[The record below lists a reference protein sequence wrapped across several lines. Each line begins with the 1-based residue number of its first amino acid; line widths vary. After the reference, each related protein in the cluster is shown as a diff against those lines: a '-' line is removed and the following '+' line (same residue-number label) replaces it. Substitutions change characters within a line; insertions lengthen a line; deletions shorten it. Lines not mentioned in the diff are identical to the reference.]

1 MKQYLS
7 IIAFI
12 ISLFFIKGCTESISY
27 SGKILNYNEDFY
39 HSLNSKKEVEIKSG
53 TNITLKLP
61 GGGGYGDPLE
71 RKTKL
76 VLDDVINGIVSKSSA
91 KKYYG
96 VLMVR
101 KRNNYIIL
109 DKETK
114 LLRRKLKKYNKT
126 LFQTKKHE
134 K

>member
-1 MKQYLS
+1 M
-7 IIAFI
+7 
-12 ISLFFIKGCTESISY
+12 
-27 SGKILNYNEDFY
+27 
-39 HSLNSKKEVEIKSG
+39 
-53 TNITLKLP
+53 
-61 GGGGYGDPLE
+61 
-71 RKTKL
+71 
-76 VLDDVINGIVSKSSA
+76 LDDVINGIVSKSSA

-126 LFQTKKHE
+126 LSQTKKHE